1 MNTATSHHPEQSPLS
16 EERYLNLLATTY
28 PTVADAAGEIIQYDF
43 TYVSWFW
50 IAAAVISF
58 LLPILNWRRKQ
69 ANI

>member
-1 MNTATSHHPEQSPLS
+1 MLLGRTDQDVISGVLIDNMAT
-16 EERYLNLLATTY
+16 R
-28 PTVADAAGEIIQYDF
+28 DAAGEIIQYDF